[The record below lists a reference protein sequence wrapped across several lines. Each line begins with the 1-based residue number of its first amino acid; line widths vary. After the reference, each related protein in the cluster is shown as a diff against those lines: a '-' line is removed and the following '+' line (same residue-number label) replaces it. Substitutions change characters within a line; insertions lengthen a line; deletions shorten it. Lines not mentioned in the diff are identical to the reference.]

1 VTGDVTADPPQ
12 PPPSALTDALERN
25 FADIQAHYA
34 RGVGGVVRD
43 LADVRMSRSGL
54 PARVVNAVNRARF
67 ADGARTVEAIAEAK
81 AFFDEAGVPFRWLV
95 GPSSPPDLAARLT
108 EAGLPRLSDT
118 PGMALDLDRMND
130 EPVRMPGL
138 DVREVASADD
148 LEDWLGVS
156 RASAGFDAVIFGAW
170 RDAHRALGW
179 GPGVPLHNF
188 VARLDGRPVGVSA
201 LLDMDGV
208 AGIWNVGVLE
218 EVRGRGIGREATLA
232 ALRLARDLG
241 LRTAILGSSP
251 LGVPVYTRI
260 GFVEVCRVRHH
271 GAPIT

>member
-1 VTGDVTADPPQ
+1 MTANVAADPPQ
-12 PPPSALTDALERN
+12 PPPSALNDALERN

-43 LADVRMSRSGL
+43 LVDVRLSRSGL

-67 ADGARTVEAIAEAK
+67 ADGSRADEGIAEAK
-81 AFFDEAGVPFRWLV
+81 AFFGEAGVPFRWLV
-95 GPSSPPDLAARLT
+95 GPSSPPDLATRLT
-108 EAGLPRLSDT
+108 AAGVPRISDT
-118 PGMALDLDRMND
+118 PGMALDIEQMHD
-130 EPVRMPGL
+130 EPVRLPGL
-138 DVREVASADD
+138 EVREVAAADE

-156 RASAGFDAVIFGAW
+156 RASAGFDDVIFGAW
-170 RDAHRALGW
+170 AASHRALGW
-179 GPGVPLHNF
+179 GPDAPLHNF

-208 AGIWNVGVLE
+208 AGIWNVGVLDD
-218 EVRGRGIGREATLA
+218 VRGRGIGRETTLA

-251 LGVPVYTRI
+251 LGFPVYTRI

-271 GAPIT
+271 GTALA